1 MTLLISIEYRTRWG
15 EQLVL
20 RLGKR
25 RIALQYAD
33 GGVCTCAVER
43 YAPAR
48 SRQNTVTKSSARA
61 CASAANGGR
70 TRCGSRPGRG
80 CVRCA
85 FATAGRRCPP
95 TRRSTPRH
103 SPGASSA
110 AGKPV
115 IRRKQP
121 ATSPCA
127 SSCPPCGRTKRS
139 PSPAA
144 AVNWATGNESSRWTT
159 AASRNGNSR
168 YIPHT
173 GSNTNS

>member
-33 GGVCTCAVER
+33 GGVWTCAVER
-43 YAPAR
+43 YAPAAQPAEYRYEVEREGVCIR
-48 SRQNTVTKSSARA
+48 SEWRPHTLRIPSREGVRTLRIRDRWQEMPSDTPFYSSAF
-61 CASAANGGR
+61 
-70 TRCGSRPGRG
+70 TRGIFGRG
-80 CVRCA
+80 K
-85 FATAGRRCPP
+85 TGNPKK
-95 TRRSTPRH
+95 
-103 SPGASSA
+103 A
-110 AGKPV
+110 AGNITLRV
-115 IRRKQP
+115 ILPTLRP
-121 ATSPCA
+121 DETL
-127 SSCPPCGRTKRS
+127 
-139 PSPAA
+139 A
-144 AVNWATGNESSRWTT
+144 AVSWATGNGSSRWTT